1 MKRLFSSMSPTA
13 KGICCILLSALG
25 FALMNVFVK
34 LAGNLPSVQ
43 KAFFR
48 NVVAAAVAGAML
60 WRSSSPKNCWKK
72 SNLPLLVLRA
82 SLGTAGLLC
91 NYYAVDHLILSDA
104 SIINKLTPF
113 FVIIFSALFL
123 GERADRAQKLG
134 VAAAFGGCLF
144 IVHPSLDFSAVFPSV
159 IGLLGACF
167 SGAAY
172 TCVRGLSKRGEPGAA
187 IVLFFSL
194 FSCLTVLP
202 WIAFHYVPMTL
213 SQLGTLLLA
222 GCAASVGQFGVT
234 AAYSFAPA
242 KEISVFD
249 YSQVLFSAVL
259 GFFLFAQ
266 LPDLWS
272 LVGYAIIIGTAILLF
287 RHNLQAGEKTAS

>member
-1 MKRLFSSMSPTA
+1 MKHFFSSLSPTA
-13 KGICCILLSALG
+13 RGICCILLSALG

-34 LAGNLPSVQ
+34 LAGDLPSVQ

-48 NVVAAAVAGAML
+48 NVVAAVVAGWML
-60 WRSSSPKNCWKK
+60 WRSKLPTRYWQR
-72 SNLPLLVLRA
+72 SNLPLLILRA

-123 GERADRAQKLG
+123 RERADHIQKLG
-134 VAAAFGGCLF
+134 VAAAFCGCLF
-144 IVHPSLDFSAVFPSV
+144 IVHPSLDFSAVFPSI

-172 TCVRGLSKRGEPGAA
+172 TCVRGLTQRGEPGAA

-194 FSCLTVLP
+194 FSCLAVLP

-213 SQLGTLLLA
+213 EQLGILILA

-234 AAYSFAPA
+234 AAYGFAPA

-249 YSQVLFSAVL
+249 YSQVLFSAFL
-259 GFFLFAQ
+259 GFFIFDQ
-266 LPDLWS
+266 LPDGWS
-272 LVGYAIIIGTAILLF
+272 LVGYVIIIGTAVLLF
-287 RHNLQAGEKTAS
+287 RHNLRQTGTAQ